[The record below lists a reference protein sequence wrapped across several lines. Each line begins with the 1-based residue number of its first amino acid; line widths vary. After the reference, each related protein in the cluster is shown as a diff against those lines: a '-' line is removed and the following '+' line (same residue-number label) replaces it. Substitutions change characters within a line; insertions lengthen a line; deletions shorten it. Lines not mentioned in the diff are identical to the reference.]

1 MFRTLLIL
9 PLLLSAS
16 AAYTLPQSASSFAG
30 RSVTVGAA
38 STQQRHGTSATLEM
52 KRGKSNVPP
61 AMRNQYKKAQEM
73 EAYRQQMMDS
83 QVGSIVPTFNLR
95 GVKQNDNILTLYS
108 TMPPDLFAPILHGHC
123 PLNTSN
129 STKCEND
136 AIFRVSEDGRRRF
149 TCVQPVRS
157 NATKE
162 CKSIILG
169 LDRRG
174 KTSH

>member
-52 KRGKSNVPP
+52 KKGKSNVPP

-83 QVGSIVPTFNLR
+83 QVGSI
-95 GVKQNDNILTLYS
+95 S
-108 TMPPDLFAPILHGHC
+108 TYLQLKRRE
-123 PLNTSN
+123 
-129 STKCEND
+129 TKRQYTDVIFND
-136 AIFRVSEDGRRRF
+136 AAGSI
-149 TCVQPVRS
+149 RS
-157 NATKE
+157 NFARTL
-162 CKSIILG
+162 SIEHLEFH
-169 LDRRG
+169 
-174 KTSH
+174 KM